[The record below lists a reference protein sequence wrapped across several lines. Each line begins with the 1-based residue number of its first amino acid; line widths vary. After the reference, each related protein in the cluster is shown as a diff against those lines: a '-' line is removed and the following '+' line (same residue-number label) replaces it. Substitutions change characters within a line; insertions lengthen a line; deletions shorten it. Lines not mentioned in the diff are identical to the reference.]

1 MSNVLSLRLPIP
13 IRYRLTLNFKIFYLI
28 IPLVITLL
36 IFYVFQINSVV
47 SESYQIQKY
56 QKKINE
62 LAEESKFLEI
72 NSVKVNSLENIDA
85 RIQELCFERV
95 GKIHY
100 IQVLEGS
107 VVTK

>member
-1 MSNVLSLRLPIP
+1 MSNILSLHLPIP

-28 IPLVITLL
+28 IPLTIILS
-36 IFYVFQINSVV
+36 IFYIFQISSVV
-47 SESYQIQKY
+47 SESYQVQKY

-62 LAEESKFLEI
+62 LAEENKFLEI
-72 NSVKVNSLENIDA
+72 NSIKVNSLENIDG
-85 RIQELCFERV
+85 RIQELGFERV